1 MTPDFEYPVAI
12 RAQPAFEPAAP
23 YGQRQLDVL
32 GGQAYTSAEA
42 QIRSWPG
49 YQPTPLRDLSGL
61 ARAVGVAGIRYRM
74 RAAASDWAASR
85 HWAAPTRSAGSC
97 CASWRPGWAGT
108 TCPWRICCPAA
119 IAN

>member
-1 MTPDFEYPVAI
+1 MTPISNI
-12 RAQPAFEPAAP
+12 RLRYALNPAFEPA

-32 GGQAYTSAEA
+32 GGQATSAEA

-49 YQPTPLRDLSGL
+49 YQPTPRAICPAWRGPSAWPASAADEGGRFGL
-61 ARAVGVAGIRYRM
+61 GSFKALGGA
-74 RAAASDWAASR
+74 
-85 HWAAPTRSAGSC
+85 RSAGG
-97 CASWRPGWAGT
+97 CARAGWAGT

>member
-61 ARAVGVAGIRYRM
+61 ARAVGVAGIRWM

>member
-32 GGQAYTSAEA
+32 GGQATRAPRRRFAAGPATSPRRCAICPA
-42 QIRSWPG
+42 WRGPSAWPASAKDEG
-49 YQPTPLRDLSGL
+49 GRFGLGSFKALGGAYAVSRQLLREL
-61 ARAVGVAGIRYRM
+61 AA
-74 RAAASDWAASR
+74 
-85 HWAAPTRSAGSC
+85 
-97 CASWRPGWAGT
+97 GWAGT